1 MKLTVTSLPTY
12 DAYKD
17 SDVPWIQKIPQ
28 HWELKTLKSVLMERN
43 EKNDPIKTRNILS
56 LCMYRGV
63 IPYSEKGA
71 GGNKA
76 KEDLTAY
83 KLAYPND
90 IVLNSMN
97 VIAGSVGLSEYF
109 GVVSPVYYMLRTRNL
124 EDSIRFF
131 NTIFQNEA
139 FQKSLSGLGQGI
151 LIKKSE
157 STGKLN
163 TIRMKIPMLKL
174 NRVLLPY
181 PPPNE
186 QIAII
191 NLLDKKT
198 DQIDKVITIKE
209 QQIARLKEYQQI
221 TIQKAVTRGL
231 NLNVA
236 KKDTGIEW
244 IGKIPKHWELFPMKR
259 IAKLSPKIDLT
270 IYKLDDLVTF
280 LPMEKVS
287 VDGEIICDI
296 KQPIKVVNKGFTPF
310 QKGDVIVA
318 KITPCFENGKSALL
332 NSLDTPIGF
341 GSTEFYVL
349 RPTKLIIDKFL
360 YYIIKSPAFLK
371 QGEGMMI
378 GSAGQK
384 RVPSSFISNFLV
396 ALPKTDEQKE
406 IVNYIETESN
416 KIEKAIELK
425 QLQIEKLKEYKT
437 TLINSA
443 VTGKIKVV

>member
-1 MKLTVTSLPTY
+1 MKLTVTSLPKY
-12 DAYKD
+12 GLYKNIESNWLKEIPNDWAYNRLGIYFNERRTKVSDKD
-17 SDVPWIQKIPQ
+17 YAALSVTKNGILPQLENAAKTNDGDNRKLVKQGDFVINSRSDRKGSSGLSFYNGSVSLINIVIQPKDINSSYC
-28 HWELKTLKSVLMERN
+28 HYLLKSYGFIEEFYRVGHGIVADLWT
-43 EKNDPIKTRNILS
+43 TRYDEMKKITIA
-56 LCMYRGV
+56 M
-63 IPYSEKGA
+63 PSEIEQMA
-71 GGNKA
+71 
-76 KEDLTAY
+76 
-83 KLAYPND
+83 
-90 IVLNSMN
+90 
-97 VIAGSVGLSEYF
+97 IANF
-109 GVVSPVYYMLRTRNL
+109 
-124 EDSIRFF
+124 
-131 NTIFQNEA
+131 
-139 FQKSLSGLGQGI
+139 
-151 LIKKSE
+151 
-157 STGKLN
+157 
-163 TIRMKIPMLKL
+163 
-174 NRVLLPY
+174 
-181 PPPNE
+181 
-186 QIAII
+186 
-191 NLLDKKT
+191 LDKKT
-198 DQIDKVITIKE
+198 DQIDKAIAIKE

-221 TIQKAVTRGL
+221 TIQKAVTQGL